1 MDDRKII
8 VALDYPSSAE
18 ALAVAEKLPPDL
30 CRVKVG
36 LELFVSAGPIVIE
49 QLHALGHE
57 IFLDLKFHDI
67 PNTVAGACKAAASMG
82 VWMLNVHCLGSARMM
97 EAARSAVDQA
107 GHAPILIGVTV
118 LTSHDKSDLQALGLS
133 GTPESEVLR
142 LAQLAQRYGLDGV
155 VCSPQEV
162 TAIKA
167 ACAPGFIKVTPGIR
181 PPGANLQD
189 QARVMTPQEALQAGA
204 DFLVIGRPIT
214 RSSSP
219 GRVLKELIGGIQ
231 SA

>member
-18 ALAVAEKLPPDL
+18 ALKMAKKLSPDL
-30 CRVKVG
+30 CRVKIG

-67 PNTVAGACKAAASMG
+67 PNTVAGACRAAASMG
-82 VWMLNVHCLGSARMM
+82 VWMLNVHCLGSVRMM
-97 EAARSAVDQA
+97 EAARNALDQA
-107 GHAPILIGVTV
+107 GNSPILIGVTV
-118 LTSHDKSDLQALGLS
+118 LTSHSQDDLQALGFS

-142 LAQLAQRYGLDGV
+142 LAQLAQQHGLDGV

-162 TAIKA
+162 AAIKA

-181 PPGANLQD
+181 PRGANLQD
-189 QARVMTPQEALQAGA
+189 QVRVMTPQEALQAGA

-214 RSSSP
+214 QSSSP
-219 GRVLKELIGGIQ
+219 GRVLKEFIEGV
-231 SA
+231 